1 MRKKTLLILVSVCA
15 LSMVTLISA
24 LTALYTF
31 NVSMTAT
38 VASQG
43 SVSILINSGN
53 CTNGAPITLDWGA
66 VQWGDNT
73 KAITIVNNANTALT
87 PGIGTS
93 SLPSGWALTLSLN
106 QAIPAGQNATGT
118 LTLNVPTS
126 TVAGSYSP
134 TATITVSHS

>member
-24 LTALYTF
+24 LTAFYTF
-31 NVSMTAT
+31 SVSMTAT

-53 CTNGAPITLDWGA
+53 YTNGAPITLDWGA

-106 QAIPAGQNATGT
+106 QPIPAGQNATGT

-126 TVAGSYSP
+126 TAAGSYSP